1 MEIQIVIRLAHQA
14 DLEGNYRVADKLT
27 ERAVREAQFF
37 RNIGRNVGEF
47 FGNLATGRGS
57 RDIAN
62 QPLVVNTGAAT
73 AGPGGLVQ
81 QATGAVADAV
91 NVSPA
96 VAKAPAKVNFKVNQ
110 TRKTQTF
117 IDPVHGELPIRGNRA
132 RMNEIADQLSPEDK
146 AKLTIINN
154 NAANFEKVRI
164 KQQPTATA
172 TSAGEAEADAK
183 ALGIASAAG
192 GGADSSAA
200 GISKADRSKSHNI
213 SGITGPAAIGILGTG
228 AAGMLGAQALANRP
242 GPGPVAPGPVAPGPG
257 PKPGPG
263 PVPPVMPG
271 MPGQDF
277 KANQL
282 AERSQANQMQ
292 DAQMAQNF
300 IQMRKGLPNFT
311 TAQDFFYAAQAAGMT
326 PGQMNQVAAL
336 AKAEGFRDK
345 TPMMN

>member
-1 MEIQIVIRLAHQA
+1 MEIQSLIRLAHQA

-27 ERAVREAQFF
+27 ERAIREAQLWKNIG
-37 RNIGRNVGEF
+37 NIGRNVGEF
-47 FGNLATGRGS
+47 FGNMATGRGA
-57 RDIAN
+57 RDTMNSSLNIN
-62 QPLVVNTGAAT
+62 PTAAG
-73 AGPGGLVQ
+73 GPGGAIQ
-81 QATGAVADAV
+81 QGVAAVADAV

-117 IDPVHGELPIRGNRA
+117 IDPVHGELPIKGNRA

-183 ALGIASAAG
+183 ALGMASAPG
-192 GGADSSAA
+192 GAADSSVS
-200 GISKADRSKSHNI
+200 GINKADRFKSHNTT
-213 SGITGPAAIGILGTG
+213 GITGPAAIGILGTG
-228 AAGMLGAQALANRP
+228 AAGMLGAQYLANRQGPGPAPVVP
-242 GPGPVAPGPVAPGPG
+242 GPGPM
-257 PKPGPG
+257 
-263 PVPPVMPG
+263 PPVMPG
-271 MPGQDF
+271 MKGQDF

>member
-1 MEIQIVIRLAHQA
+1 MDIQSLIRLAHQA

-27 ERAVREAQFF
+27 ERAIREAQFL
-37 RNIGRNVGEF
+37 RNIGRNIGDF
-47 FGNLATGRGS
+47 FGNMNVGRGS

-62 QPLVVNTGAAT
+62 QSLNIGTGNAGGGGGGVVQQAVGAAADAAADFKMKTKNTGART
-73 AGPGGLVQ
+73 VFVTLPDGRQVPT
-81 QATGAVADAV
+81 TG
-91 NVSPA
+91 NMNRLLSPE
-96 VAKAPAKVNFKVNQ
+96 VFNS
-110 TRKTQTF
+110 
-117 IDPVHGELPIRGNRA
+117 
-132 RMNEIADQLSPEDK
+132 LSPEDQALVK
-146 AKLTIINN
+146 SRSRGMSNLTQGTQTTQAG
-154 NAANFEKVRI
+154 AA
-164 KQQPTATA
+164 A
-172 TSAGEAEADAK
+172 AGA
-183 ALGIASAAG
+183 ASAAG
-192 GGADSSAA
+192 GAADSSAS
-200 GISKADRSKSHNI
+200 GIFKADRSKSHNI

-242 GPGPVAPGPVAPGPG
+242 GPGPVAPG